1 MILALSGTGVSDGIA
16 LGRLHK
22 LSQRELDLPEYHVER
37 EEIERE
43 VRRLEAASE
52 TCEDMLSRME
62 AGLPDE
68 AKGPAAELLQ
78 VHRMMLS
85 DDTLI
90 GESVRRVRTEG
101 INAEWALD
109 RQAASMR
116 AALERSDDAYLA
128 LRCEDLDQIVQLL
141 QRELAQSGAGPLAER
156 IPAGLEGTVV
166 AARSL
171 SPADVAVLHQRRVA
185 GVVTE
190 HGGSWSHSAI
200 LARAYGIP
208 TVMAV
213 RRALRV
219 LREGEWVILDSHYG
233 AVLATEDDGLHG
245 HYGEKVRQL
254 ARRQAR
260 NHRTLSAPDRTLD
273 GQRFRLFGNAERAPE
288 LARCVEQGVAGIG
301 LMRTEFLFTDA
312 TLPDEETQYQALRE
326 AQAVLDGRPL
336 TVRTLDAGGD
346 KLPDALA
353 RFDGPNP
360 ALGLR
365 GIRLSLALPELF
377 DLQLRATLRAS
388 AHGPVR
394 ILLPMLTRLDEL
406 ERARER
412 ISECA
417 EALREEGC
425 AVDPD
430 VQVGGMIET
439 PAAAWATERF
449 AERLDF
455 VSIGTNDLVQYVLA
469 VDRQDERVSHL
480 FDPACRAVIELI
492 RHVVRGAAIHQR
504 PVQICGEMAGDP
516 RMVPVLVGLGVREFS
531 MPPGRLAEVKA
542 VLTGLDAAGVRRDV
556 EAFLDASST
565 DSVDA
570 LCDQLARA
578 RA

>member
-1 MILALSGTGVSDGIA
+1 MALSGTGVSDGVA

-22 LSQRELDLPEYHVER
+22 LSHRELDLPEYHVED
-37 EEIERE
+37 EEIERQ
-43 VRRLEAASE
+43 VRRLEAASAA
-52 TCEDMLSRME
+52 CESALAAME

-68 AKGPAAELLQ
+68 ARGAAAEMLQ
-78 VHRMMLS
+78 VHRLMLR

-90 GESVRRVRTEG
+90 GESVRRVRTDG

-116 AALERSDDAYLA
+116 SALERSEDAYLA
-128 LRCEDLDQIVQLL
+128 LRSEDLDQIVQLL
-141 QRELAQSGAGPLAER
+141 QRELAQSGAAALAER

-166 AARSL
+166 LARSL
-171 SPADVAVLHQRRVA
+171 SPAEVAILHQRRVA
-185 GVVTE
+185 GVITE
-190 HGGSWSHSAI
+190 HGGTWSHSAI

-213 RRALRV
+213 KRALRV

-254 ARRQAR
+254 ARRSARQAR
-260 NHRTLSAPDRTLD
+260 ALAVPDRTLD
-273 GQRFRLFGNAERAPE
+273 GERFRLFGNAEHAPE
-288 LARCVEQGVAGIG
+288 LTRCVEHGAVGIG
-301 LMRTEFLFTDA
+301 LMRTEFLFTE
-312 TLPDEETQYQALRE
+312 TLLPDEETQYQALRT
-326 AQAVLDGRPL
+326 AQAALDGRPL

-346 KLPDALA
+346 KLPEALA

-377 DLQLRATLRAS
+377 DVQLRAILRAS

-412 ISECA
+412 IAECA
-417 EALREEGC
+417 EALREEGVS
-425 AVDPD
+425 VDPD
-430 VQVGGMIET
+430 VQIGGMIET
-439 PAAAWATERF
+439 PAAAWMAERF
-449 AERLDF
+449 AARLDF
-455 VSIGTNDLVQYVLA
+455 LSIGTNDLVQYVLA

-480 FDPACRAVIELI
+480 FDPSCRAVIELI
-492 RHVVRGAAIHQR
+492 GRVVRGAAVHQR
-504 PVQICGEMAGDP
+504 PVQVCGEMAGDP
-516 RMVPVLVGLGVREFS
+516 RMVPVLFGLGVREFS
-531 MPPGRLAEVKA
+531 MPPGQLAAVKSRLIR
-542 VLTGLDAAGVRRDV
+542 LDAARARREVADDLAV
-556 EAFLDASST
+556 SDS
-565 DSVDA
+565 DSVAA
-570 LCDQLARA
+570 LCRQLDPGSD
-578 RA
+578 